1 MELWWEGDEWSVDEN
16 VEWFGLLIRVR
27 RSTSGVD
34 EWSEVLC
41 LSSSCLQQWYWG
53 LTIVCLC
60 ICCLF
65 GQWCSSEVINK
76 NSREVVL
83 IVLIIPIVEL
93 VALIIPVVYP
103 ITIFTVILI
112 IIMVTLTIQLNTIST
127 VTTVTL
133 LIIQLWHFFYSSEGA
148 DAETSPTIPNYPVN
162 QVCRDPQDSWIPVD
176 ISNRGG
182 NVIVPTPV
190 LQRIFAYYN
199 HVIVIVIKSSVHKSL
214 QWIG

>member
-1 MELWWEGDEWSVDEN
+1 MTIRIWVGRVFVGGLMSSISVGVFANMELWWEGDEWRVDEN
-16 VEWFGLLIRVR
+16 VEWFGLLDSCEKIH
-27 RSTSGVD
+27 
-34 EWSEVLC
+34 EWSWWVEWECCVCHPPVCNNDIEASVL
-41 LSSSCLQQWYWG
+41 Y
-53 LTIVCLC
+53 VVC

-76 NSREVVL
+76 NPREVVL

-148 DAETSPTIPNYPVN
+148 DAETAPTIPN
-162 QVCRDPQDSWIPVD
+162 
-176 ISNRGG
+176 
-182 NVIVPTPV
+182 
-190 LQRIFAYYN
+190 
-199 HVIVIVIKSSVHKSL
+199 
-214 QWIG
+214 